1 MKPLNFVLVGVG
13 GQGILLAS
21 DILCHVG
28 VAVGYDVKKTD
39 VHGMAQRGG
48 SVISHV
54 RMADRV
60 AAPVVPLGA
69 ADFLLAFEKLEACRW
84 VSYLGA
90 AGVAVVN
97 DEAIPT
103 LALAAPR
110 SGIPYPDDASLLQ
123 LLRSRARQLAMMP
136 AGRLALELG
145 NSRVTNLVLLGALS
159 HFLDIPIPVW
169 QAVIDERVPAR
180 FRELNQRAFE
190 AGRSAGIVSLR
201 GQGHSGTMN

>member
-1 MKPLNFVLVGVG
+1 MNPLNFVLVGVG

-28 VAVGYDVKKTD
+28 VAIGYDVKKTD

-60 AAPVVPLGA
+60 AAPVVPMGA

-84 VSYLGA
+84 VSYLGG
-90 AGVAVVN
+90 AGIAVVN
-97 DEAIPT
+97 DEMIPT

-110 SGIPYPDDASLLQ
+110 RGIPYPDDSSLVKI
-123 LLRSRARQLAMMP
+123 LRSQARQLTMMP

-145 NSRVTNLVLLGALS
+145 NARVTNLVLLGALS
-159 HFLDIPIPVW
+159 HFLDIPMPVW
-169 QAVIDERVPAR
+169 HTVIGERVPPK

-190 AGRSAGIVSLR
+190 VGRSAGMGLAES
-201 GQGHSGTMN
+201 